1 MQDAK
6 EFIKAAAA
14 GKSVEFDGVI
24 YPKVLR
30 VSMELIGRYGQMTAD
45 LVDPRAD
52 NCIVTG
58 PLRRMRIVEDEE
70 VETDGQGND
79 HDITE

>member
-58 PLRRMRIVEDEE
+58 PLRRMRIVEEGE
-70 VETDGQGND
+70 SNGQGNGD
-79 HDITE
+79 SNDAAR

>member
-30 VSMELIGRYGQMTAD
+30 VSMELIGRYGQLTAD

-58 PLRRMRIVEDEE
+58 PLRRMRIVEKG
-70 VETDGQGND
+70 ETNGQGNGD
-79 HDITE
+79 NNNTAR

>member
-14 GKSVEFDGVI
+14 GKAVEFDGII

-30 VSMELIGRYGQMTAD
+30 VSMQLLGRYGQMTAD
-45 LVDPRAD
+45 LVDPAAD

-58 PLRRMRIVEDEE
+58 PLRRMRIVENEGE
-70 VETDGQGND
+70 KDGNGKDNN
-79 HDITE
+79 IAE